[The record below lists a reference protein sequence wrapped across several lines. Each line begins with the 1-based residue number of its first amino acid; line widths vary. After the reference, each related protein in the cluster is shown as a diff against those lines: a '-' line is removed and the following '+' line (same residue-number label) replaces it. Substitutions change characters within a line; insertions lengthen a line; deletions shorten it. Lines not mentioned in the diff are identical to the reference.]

1 MRPPGAL
8 GAVVLALPA
17 IAILATAPATGQGLN
32 LPGATS
38 RAPIEINAD
47 QGIEWLQKGQAY
59 VARGNA
65 RAKQG
70 DVSVHADMLTA
81 YYEGGKEGRPSRI
94 IRIDADGKVR
104 IVAPGETAT
113 GDKAVYDVE
122 RGILVLTGKPR
133 LVTRTDRITA
143 RDSLEYWTDRNM
155 VVARGEAVAVR
166 GDKRLAARVLSA
178 HFVRDPKQGDRIVRI
193 DAFDDVL
200 ISSPGEIVR
209 AAKGVYDVDSGIA
222 TLVGSVKISRGP
234 NQLNGERAEVDL
246 NTGKSRLLSGPD
258 GPVRGIIVPGGDRRT
273 GARAQPA
280 PGGGERR

>member
-1 MRPPGAL
+1 MRLRGAF
-8 GAVVLALPA
+8 GADILVLQA
-17 IAILATAPATGQGLN
+17 ITLFVAAQVHGQGLN
-32 LPGATS
+32 LPGADS

-70 DVSVHADMLTA
+70 NVSVHADVLTA

-94 IRIDADGKVR
+94 IRIDADKNVR
-104 IVAPGETAT
+104 IASPGETAT
-113 GDKAVYDVE
+113 GEKAVYDVE

-133 LVTRTDRITA
+133 LVTSTDRITA

-178 HFVRDPKQGDRIVRI
+178 HFVRDSKLGDRIVRI

-209 AAKGVYDVDSGIA
+209 ATKGVYDVDSGIA
-222 TLVGSVKISRGP
+222 TLVGSVKISRGQ

-258 GPVRGIIVPGGDRRT
+258 GPVRGIIVPGGERRA
-273 GARAQPA
+273 GARGQPA
-280 PGGGERR
+280 PGAGERR